1 MGGLFLDI
9 FIEYVFRIL
18 LRGIR
23 LFRSRHWPVVNASVL
38 SAGCP
43 QSGLGCTVANVDYE
57 YDANG
62 VKYAES
68 FEKPFIASTS
78 GMAYAQ
84 QFVKGADF
92 LVRVKPG
99 DPSVSVAAPQDW
111 S

>member
-9 FIEYVFRIL
+9 FIEYLFRIF
-18 LRGIR
+18 LRAVR
-23 LFRSRHWPVVNASVL
+23 LFRSRNWPVINATVL

-57 YDANG
+57 YAVDG

-68 FEKPFIASTS
+68 FEKPFLSLDA
-78 GMAYAQ
+78 GMGYAQ
-84 QFVKGADF
+84 QFVKGTEF
-92 LVRVKPG
+92 RVRVHPV
-99 DPSVSVAAPQDW
+99 DPSRSVAAPQDW